1 MKPARSTQ
9 SSRPVEAIKVSQ
21 RKGKRKGKKEEKGR
35 VGQAV
40 QGKGG
45 ADKMKIYTA
54 IGDRGGR

>member
-1 MKPARSTQ
+1 M
-9 SSRPVEAIKVSQ
+9 SQ